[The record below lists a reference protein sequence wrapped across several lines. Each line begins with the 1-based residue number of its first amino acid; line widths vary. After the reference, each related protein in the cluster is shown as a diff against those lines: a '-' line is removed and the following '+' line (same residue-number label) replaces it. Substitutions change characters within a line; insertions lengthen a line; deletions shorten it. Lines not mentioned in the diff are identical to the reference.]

1 MDDDSTARDLSW
13 RVRLVVLGILLAVL
27 VIFIVANSATVTVNF
42 VIAEIRTR
50 LVWALLLSALLGF
63 LLGAL
68 VMRLR
73 R

>member
-27 VIFIVANSATVTVNF
+27 VIFIVANSATV
-42 VIAEIRTR
+42 AEIRTR